1 MNGANQYSTKWTP
14 EQDEYVRQN
23 YRVISTRRIGEKLGF
38 SKSAVIGRAHR
49 IGLGKPY
56 DEVFNRGSKF
66 GIKPKAAIG
75 YRINVVKRPTGFA
88 RMRQEAPR
96 MKKLPVLDLGID
108 IQPLNGVGVKLWELN
123 SKHCRWVIGEPK
135 DLLFCGH
142 DKHEGSSYC
151 HTHFTTS
158 TTSKEKA
165 KK

>member
-1 MNGANQYSTKWTP
+1 MSGPNQFSTKWTP

-56 DEVFNRGSKF
+56 DEVFNRGTKYET
-66 GIKPKAAIG
+66 KPKSAVG

-96 MKKLPVLDLGID
+96 MKKLPIPDLDIG

-123 SKHCRWVIGEPK
+123 SKHCRWVVGEPK
-135 DLLFCGH
+135 DLLYCGH
-142 DKHEGSSYC
+142 EIHKGSSYC
-151 HTHFTTS
+151 PTHFIISKTS
-158 TTSKEKA
+158 REKV